1 MISLLCPTRGRPK
14 LAKKMIDSALATAA
28 TDIEILLYLND
39 NDPCLDEYRDT
50 IDSKYIEV
58 GQDRSPGYSWNL
70 LSDKSKRDIHFLVGD
85 DLWFI
90 TKNWDEMSVGYFDR
104 VPDKLAC
111 IFPKHDM
118 SEKNPHFMLH
128 QNWKRVLGY
137 FVPHQFHQWYVD
149 TWTRNLARKVNRY
162 IRMEDVHVSAINSK
176 NLQDDTTKRSEKSWT
191 RVNDGYMWQRSQR
204 WLNYDAE
211 LLKKVING

>member
-1 MISLLCPTRGRPK
+1 
-14 LAKKMIDSALATAA
+14 
-28 TDIEILLYLND
+28 
-39 NDPCLDEYRDT
+39 
-50 IDSKYIEV
+50 
-58 GQDRSPGYSWNL
+58 
-70 LSDKSKRDIHFLVGD
+70 
-85 DLWFI
+85 
-90 TKNWDEMSVGYFDR
+90 
-104 VPDKLAC
+104 
-111 IFPKHDM
+111 M

-176 NLQDDTTKRSEKSWT
+176 DLRDDTTKRSEKSWT

-211 LLKKVING
+211 LLRQVING